1 MKVFQIRQSIECAI
15 CLTLISKSAQARCE
29 LHVSNIPV
37 ECDSSQCKHTC
48 DNGVIGYK
56 IVDCAVDRSKWP
68 VIIPHIDKVEQTI
81 ENGHQEVCERQ
92 VYQKVVGRRPHSF
105 VP

>member
-1 MKVFQIRQSIECAI
+1 MYGEQK
-15 CLTLISKSAQARCE
+15 T
-29 LHVSNIPV
+29 HVNIPV
-37 ECDSSQCKHTC
+37 KCDSSQCKHTG

-81 ENGHQEVCERQ
+81 QNGHQEVCERQ
-92 VYQKVVGRRPHSF
+92 VHQKVVGRRPHSF

>member
-1 MKVFQIRQSIECAI
+1 MGDVFKFCG
-15 CLTLISKSAQARCE
+15 LLIISE
-29 LHVSNIPV
+29 LYGEQKTHVNIPV
-37 ECDSSQCKHTC
+37 KCDSSQCKHTG

-81 ENGHQEVCERQ
+81 QNGHQEVCERQ
-92 VYQKVVGRRPHSF
+92 VHQKVVGRRPHSF